1 MSIFTG
7 MTKSATVLNN
17 NLTISGHCKPEKLPG
32 GLGLNMI
39 AKGVLVIS
47 VGQLL
52 GWVRDFTKSY
62 VLCLHAQN
70 ALLLFVICVWTP
82 EIFYRYRL
90 YLKEKRLQRL
100 QEGEEAHTNVQSSQP
115 LSSDIEAEA
124 EQQSLNTPPTIA
136 TATITKP
143 KQFDC

>member
-39 AKGVLVIS
+39 SKGLLVIS

-52 GWVRDFTKSY
+52 GWIRDITNSY

-82 EIFYRYRL
+82 EMCYQYRK
-90 YLKEKRLQRL
+90 YLKDKHQQKLKPTEITD
-100 QEGEEAHTNVQSSQP
+100 EEAATEHCLDSTKSTSSKEND
-115 LSSDIEAEA
+115 S
-124 EQQSLNTPPTIA
+124 
-136 TATITKP
+136 
-143 KQFDC
+143 